1 LLAGPLS
8 RETFELTSKGN
19 ATIVTRCFFGQFYR
33 PGPPPESGKSIT
45 ATGGAPFIRLSR
57 VSPVGGRSGRGT
69 SLAENWTNHMSKQ
82 SPAEVVASLENPFA
96 KKDEQAFR
104 VPGQIASTPGPYEEA
119 LKAGWELQQ
128 RPYQAAGVKNIQR
141 QHQKNRMTIWE
152 RIRFLSDA
160 EPTVLYQNWG
170 PNLDGASLVTAIIKV
185 NGRDV
190 ALYGHDFTVRAGSMD
205 ATNGA
210 KLARLFELA
219 ARQRI
224 PVVGINDSAGAFIP
238 AGVGG
243 LDGYAEAFA
252 ALRKISGIVPSIMC
266 MFGYNAGGGSYLP
279 RQGSFLIQPNDTFF
293 GLTGPGVVKSVLGE
307 DVTPDELGGPGVHSQ
322 SGVTDFVVKDEVAAL
337 RKVRALL
344 NYLPSYNGELAPYQ
358 ASSDPITRKT
368 WDIDILLKKAF
379 NSPTG
384 FNTPI
389 DVSILIQQLCD
400 HGDFLEIQPDR
411 ARNTVTALGRMGGNV
426 IGFVANNSA
435 VASGQVDIDAAY
447 KNARFIRFCNLYN
460 IPVIFLEDTTGFLP
474 GKEQESGGI
483 VQAGRAML
491 DAIVDLR
498 TPRFLVLVRN
508 AYGGAYA
515 SFNSYAVGA
524 DFVVALPTT
533 RVAVMGPAGVE
544 YVYKDEM
551 RKIRGVVAGKIKAET
566 EAQIAAGLSE
576 SEAADAARELV
587 NGWVKAEESLLAR
600 RYERELMNP
609 NEALSLGSISQIVMP
624 SDLRQVLAE
633 NMAFYLRRYQPG
645 PLQSVQ
651 REFH

>member
-1 LLAGPLS
+1 MSTDTTADII
-8 RETFELTSKGN
+8 
-19 ATIVTRCFFGQFYR
+19 AT
-33 PGPPPESGKSIT
+33 
-45 ATGGAPFIRLSR
+45 LD
-57 VSPVGGRSGRGT
+57 
-69 SLAENWTNHMSKQ
+69 
-82 SPAEVVASLENPFA
+82 NPFA
-96 KKDEQAFR
+96 EKDEQEFT
-104 VPGQIASTPGPYEEA
+104 VPGQIASTPGPYEES

-128 RPYQAAGVKNIQR
+128 RPYKAAGIKNTQR

-152 RIRFLSDA
+152 RIRYLSDD

-219 ARQRI
+219 AKQRI
-224 PVVGINDSAGAFIP
+224 PVVGLNDSAGAYIP

-243 LDGYAEAFA
+243 LDGYAHAFA

-266 MFGYNAGGGSYLP
+266 MFGFNAGGGSYLP
-279 RQGSFLIQPNDTFF
+279 RQGSFLIQPNETFF

-322 SGVTDFVVKDEVAAL
+322 SGVTDFVVKDEMAAL
-337 RKVRALL
+337 QKVRALL
-344 NYLPSYNGELAPYQ
+344 NYLPSHNGELAPFQ
-358 ASSDPITRKT
+358 PSSDPVTRKT
-368 WDIDILLKKAF
+368 WDIDILLKQAF

-384 FNTPI
+384 FNTPVDI
-389 DVSILIQQLCD
+389 SILIQQLCD
-400 HGDFLEIQPDR
+400 HGDFLEVQPDR

-426 IGFVANNSA
+426 VGFVANNSS
-435 VASGQVDIDAAY
+435 VASGQVDIAAAY

-460 IPVIFLEDTTGFLP
+460 IPVMFLEDTTGFLP
-474 GKEQESGGI
+474 GREQESGGI

-508 AYGGAYA
+508 AFGGAYA
-515 SFNSYAVGA
+515 SFNSIPVGA

-533 RVAVMGPAGVE
+533 RLAVMGPAGVE
-544 YVYKDEM
+544 YVYKDEL
-551 RKIRGVVAGKIKAET
+551 RQLRGAVKGKVQAET
-566 EAQIAAGLSE
+566 EAQVAAGLPE
-576 SEAADAARELV
+576 EDATQAAQQLV
-587 NGWVKAEESLLAR
+587 ENWVKSEEAELAT

-624 SDLRQVLAE
+624 SDLRQVLTE
-633 NMAFYLRRYQPG
+633 NLDFYLRHYQAEA
-645 PLQSVQ
+645 LQSVQ

>member
-1 LLAGPLS
+1 MS
-8 RETFELTSKGN
+8 TE
-19 ATIVTRCFFGQFYR
+19 
-33 PGPPPESGKSIT
+33 KSVV
-45 ATGGAPFIRLSR
+45 P
-57 VSPVGGRSGRGT
+57 
-69 SLAENWTNHMSKQ
+69 SLN
-82 SPAEVVASLENPFA
+82 NPFA
-96 KKDEQAFR
+96 ESSDVEFV
-104 VPGQIASTPGPYEEA
+104 VPGQIDSEPGLYEEA
-119 LKAGWELQQ
+119 LKSGYELQQ
-128 RPYQAAGVKNIQR
+128 RPQQAAGVKNIER
-141 QHQKNRMTIWE
+141 QHQKKRMTIWE
-152 RIRFLSDA
+152 RIKVLSDS
-160 EPTVLYQNWG
+160 EPTILYQNWG

-205 ATNGA
+205 ATNGK

-219 ARQRI
+219 AKQRI
-224 PVVGINDSAGAFIP
+224 PLVGINDSAGAYIP

-243 LDGYAEAFA
+243 LDGYADAFTA
-252 ALRKISGIVPSIMC
+252 IRKISGVVPSIMC
-266 MFGYNAGGGSYLP
+266 MFGFNAGGGSYLP
-279 RQGSFLIQPNDTFF
+279 RQGSFMIQPNDSFL
-293 GLTGPGVVKSVLGE
+293 GLTGVGVIKSVLGE
-307 DVTPDELGGPGVHSQ
+307 DITPDELGGPAVHSQ
-322 SGVTDFVVKDEVAAL
+322 SGVTDIVVPDEVAAL
-337 RKVRALL
+337 KKVKELL
-344 NYLPSYNGELAPYQ
+344 NYLPSHSGELAPVQ
-358 ASSDPITRKT
+358 TSSDPVTRKT

-389 DVSILIQQLCD
+389 DISILIQQLCD

-435 VASGQVDIDAAY
+435 VGSGQLDIDAAY

-460 IPVIFLEDTTGFLP
+460 IPMIFLEDTTGFRP
-474 GKEQESGGI
+474 GREQEAGGI

-498 TPRFLVLVRN
+498 TPRFLVIVRN

-515 SFNSYAVGA
+515 SYNNYSTGA
-524 DFVVALPTT
+524 DLVVALPTT
-533 RVAVMGPAGVE
+533 RLAVMGPAGVE
-544 YVYKDEM
+544 YVYKDEL
-551 RKIRGVVAGKIKAET
+551 RAIRSQVKARTADVAQQQQAD
-566 EAQIAAGLSE
+566 GLSE
-576 SEAADAARELV
+576 ADAQEAAEELV
-587 NGWVKAEESLLAR
+587 TEWVKAEEAELAV

-633 NMAFYLRRYQPG
+633 NMEFQLRHYQPSPMAG
-645 PLQSVQ
+645 VQ

>member
-1 LLAGPLS
+1 MQPGHLPAVAS
-8 RETFELTSKGN
+8 
-19 ATIVTRCFFGQFYR
+19 
-33 PGPPPESGKSIT
+33 GPPPRLLGNVWIKGIMTKNSSKLS
-45 ATGGAPFIRLSR
+45 ATLD
-57 VSPVGGRSGRGT
+57 
-69 SLAENWTNHMSKQ
+69 
-82 SPAEVVASLENPFA
+82 NPFA
-96 KKDEQAFR
+96 EKATQEFR
-104 VPGQIASTPGPYEEA
+104 VPGQIASEPGPYEES
-119 LKAGWELQQ
+119 LQAGWELQR
-128 RPYQAAGVKNIQR
+128 RPYVTAGVKSIQR
-141 QHQKNRMTIWE
+141 QHAKNRMTIWE
-152 RIRFLSDA
+152 RIRYLSD
-160 EPTVLYQNWG
+160 EPPTVLYQNWG
-170 PNLDGASLVTAIIKV
+170 PNLDGASLVTAIIKI

-219 ARQRI
+219 AKQRI
-224 PVVGINDSAGAFIP
+224 PVVGINDSAGAYIP

-252 ALRKISGIVPSIMC
+252 ALRRISGIVPSIMC
-266 MFGYNAGGGSYLP
+266 MFGFNAGGGSYLP
-279 RQGSFLIQPNDTFF
+279 RQGSFLIQPNETFF

-322 SGVTDFVVKDEVAAL
+322 SGVTDFVVRDEVAAL
-337 RKVRALL
+337 RKVRELL
-344 NYLPSYNGELAPYQ
+344 NYLPSCNGELAPYQ
-358 ASSDPITRKT
+358 ASSDPVSRKT

-379 NSPTG
+379 NSPTA

-389 DVSILIQQLCD
+389 DITILIQQLCD
-400 HGDFLEIQPDR
+400 HGDYLEIQPDR
-411 ARNTVTALGRMGGNV
+411 ARNTVCALGRMGGNV
-426 IGFVANNSA
+426 IGFVANNSS

-460 IPVIFLEDTTGFLP
+460 IPMIFLEDTTGFLP
-474 GKEQESGGI
+474 GREQESGGI

-508 AYGGAYA
+508 AFGGAYA
-515 SFNSYAVGA
+515 SFNSIPVGA

-544 YVYKDEM
+544 YVYKDEL
-551 RKIRGVVAGKIKAET
+551 RKIRGSVSAKIAAET
-566 EAQIAAGLSE
+566 RAQVEAGLSE
-576 SEAADAARELV
+576 DAAAGAARKLV
-587 NGWVKAEESLLAR
+587 SDWVKSEEALLAQ

-633 NMAFYLRRYQPG
+633 NMAFYLRHYRPE
-645 PLQSVQ
+645 PLRSVQ

>member
-1 LLAGPLS
+1 MENRMKTS
-8 RETFELTSKGN
+8 TETDL
-19 ATIVTRCFFGQFYR
+19 I
-33 PGPPPESGKSIT
+33 
-45 ATGGAPFIRLSR
+45 
-57 VSPVGGRSGRGT
+57 
-69 SLAENWTNHMSKQ
+69 
-82 SPAEVVASLENPFA
+82 ASLNNPFA
-96 KKDEQAFR
+96 SVDEQEFK
-104 VPGQIASTPGPYEEA
+104 VPGQLASEPGLYEKS

-128 RPYQAAGVKNIQR
+128 RPMRAAGVRNTQR

-152 RIRFLSDA
+152 RIDYLADEA
-160 EPTVLYQNWG
+160 PTILYQNWG
-170 PNLDGASLVTAIIKV
+170 PNLDGASLVTALIKV

-190 ALYGHDFTVRAGSMD
+190 AIYGHDFTVRAGSMD
-205 ATNGA
+205 ATNGK

-219 ARQRI
+219 AKRRI
-224 PVVGINDSAGAFIP
+224 PVVGLNDSAGAYIP

-243 LDGYAEAFA
+243 LDGYADAFT
-252 ALRKISGIVPSIMC
+252 ALRKISGVVPSIMC
-266 MFGYNAGGGSYLP
+266 MFGFNAGGGSYLP
-279 RQGSFLIQPNDTFF
+279 RQGSFLIQPNETFF

-322 SGVTDFVVKDEVAAL
+322 SGVTDFVVPDEVAAL

-344 NYLPSYNGELAPYQ
+344 NYLPDNNGSAAPFQ
-358 ASSDPITRKT
+358 ATSDPVSRKT

-384 FNTPI
+384 YNTPI
-389 DVSILIQQLCD
+389 DISILIQQLCD
-400 HGDFLEIQPDR
+400 HGDFIEIQAER
-411 ARNTVTALGRMGGNV
+411 ARNTITALGRLGGHV
-426 IGFVANNSA
+426 VGFVANNSA
-435 VASGQVDIDAAY
+435 VASGQIDIGAAY

-460 IPVIFLEDTTGFLP
+460 IPIIFLEDTTGFLP
-474 GKEQESGGI
+474 GKEQEAGGI

-508 AYGGAYA
+508 AFGGAYA
-515 SFNSYAVGA
+515 SYNNYPTGA

-544 YVYKDEM
+544 YVYKDEL
-551 RKIRGVVAGKIKAET
+551 RHIRAGVADKIAAET
-566 EAQIAAGLSE
+566 RVQISAGLSPE
-576 SEAADAARELV
+576 EAKAAATQLV
-587 NGWVKAEESLLAR
+587 NAWVRSEEQLLAQ
-600 RYERELMNP
+600 RYEQELMNP

-633 NMAFYLRRYQPG
+633 HMDFCLRHYTPE
-645 PLQSVQ
+645 PLTSVQ